1 MTGAEGE
8 ERPLLGA
15 NRGGDADAVHQR
27 RVIATTFIMV
37 ILMDLAGFFLEAPQ
51 TKILEGIICSRH
63 YTAATTTTCEP
74 DCTVRPVQSE
84 LATVTQMLNTFSRL
98 PGVIVAIPLGIL
110 GDRYGR
116 RPVLLTACGLL
127 SELVATPLSAL
138 LMSRDP
144 WILYFMH
151 SGLTLL
157 SGTVPPAVSP
167 RDSTKIAN

>member
-63 YTAATTTTCEP
+63 YTAATTNHDVRARLHRKARPVRARDRDSDAQHLQPPAGRHSRHPARHPRRPLRPPARPP
-74 DCTVRPVQSE
+74 DRVRP
-84 LATVTQMLNTFSRL
+84 
-98 PGVIVAIPLGIL
+98 PLGAGGYAVERLAHVEGPVDTIL
-110 GDRYGR
+110 H
-116 RPVLLTACGLL
+116 A
-127 SELVATPLSAL
+127 
-138 LMSRDP
+138 
-144 WILYFMH
+144 
-151 SGLTLL
+151 
-157 SGTVPPAVSP
+157 
-167 RDSTKIAN
+167 